1 MTPPFDLTGSR
12 ALITGAGSP
21 TGIGFASAKLLCE
34 MGAAV
39 YITGA
44 SDRVLERVS
53 ELSDQGF
60 KAAGSVADLTQFE
73 AAESIVA
80 KALEFLGG
88 LDIVVNNAGMTSVNA
103 PMQEVGEAGD
113 GATMS
118 VQGWHNSVARNLD
131 SAFYITKLSLPHLRT
146 SSAGRIIMM
155 SSLTG
160 PVMAIR
166 NDVAYGATKAAMVG
180 IIMMSSLTGPVMAI
194 RNDVAYG
201 ATKAAMVGLT
211 KSLAVDEAKHGVT
224 ANAVAP
230 GWIKTASQSISEGS
244 EGGST
249 PMGRSATPQEV
260 AAVVGFLASRE
271 ASYLTGQVIVVDGGN
286 SISEQR
292 TIR

>member
-1 MTPPFDLTGSR
+1 MTPPFDLTGSK

-34 MGAAV
+34 MGAAA

-44 SDRVLERVS
+44 SDRLLERVS
-53 ELSDQGF
+53 ELNDQGF

-73 AAESIVA
+73 AAERIVT
-80 KALEFLGG
+80 KALEFLGA

-131 SAFYITKLSLPHLRT
+131 SAFYITKLSLPHLRA
-146 SSAGRIIMM
+146 SKSGR
-155 SSLTG
+155 
-160 PVMAIR
+160 
-166 NDVAYGATKAAMVG
+166 

-292 TIR
+292 TVR

>member
-1 MTPPFDLTGSR
+1 MTPPFNLSGSK

-21 TGIGFASAKLLCE
+21 TGIGYASAKLLCE
-34 MGAAV
+34 MGASV

-44 SDRVLERVS
+44 SDRLNDRVT
-53 ELSDQGF
+53 ELQAQGF
-60 KAAGSVADLTQFE
+60 NVAGCVADLTEFS
-73 AAESIVA
+73 AAETVVSN
-80 KALEFLGG
+80 ALEFLGG

-113 GATMS
+113 GASMS
-118 VQGWHNSVARNLD
+118 VDGWHNSIARNLN
-131 SAFYITKLSLPHLRT
+131 SAFYITKLSLPHLRE
-146 SSAGRIIMM
+146 SSAGRVIMM

-166 NDVAYGATKAAMVG
+166 NDVAYGATKAG
-180 IIMMSSLTGPVMAI
+180 
-194 RNDVAYG
+194 
-201 ATKAAMVGLT
+201 MVGLT

-230 GWIKTASQSISEGS
+230 GWIQTASQSISEGH

-249 PMGRSATPQEV
+249 PMGRSATPAEV

-271 ASYLTGQVIVVDGGN
+271 ASYLTGQVIVIDGGN

>member
-1 MTPPFDLTGSR
+1 MGTWSHLAQISRSQQSIHWHDGGMTPPFNLSGSK

-21 TGIGFASAKLLCE
+21 TGIGYASAKLLCQ
-34 MGAAV
+34 MGASV

-44 SDRVLERVS
+44 SDRLNDRVS
-53 ELSDQGF
+53 ELTAEGF
-60 KAAGSVADLTQFE
+60 SVEGCVADLTEFS
-73 AAESIVA
+73 AAEIVVSN
-80 KALEFLGG
+80 ALAFLGG

-113 GATMS
+113 GASMS
-118 VQGWHNSVARNLD
+118 VDGWHNSIARNLN
-131 SAFYITKLSLPHLRT
+131 SAFYITKLSLPHLRE
-146 SSAGRIIMM
+146 SSAGRVIMM

-166 NDVAYGATKAAMVG
+166 NDVAYGATKAG
-180 IIMMSSLTGPVMAI
+180 
-194 RNDVAYG
+194 
-201 ATKAAMVGLT
+201 MVGLT

-230 GWIKTASQSISEGS
+230 GWIQTASQSISEGH

-249 PMGRSATPQEV
+249 PMGRSATPEEV

-271 ASYLTGQVIVVDGGN
+271 ASYITGQVIVIDGGN

-292 TIR
+292 TNR

>member
-1 MTPPFDLTGSR
+1 MTPPFNLSGSK

-21 TGIGFASAKLLCE
+21 TGIGYASAKLLCQ
-34 MGAAV
+34 MGASV

-44 SDRVLERVS
+44 SDRLNDRVS
-53 ELSDQGF
+53 ELTAEGF
-60 KAAGSVADLTQFE
+60 SVEGCVADLTEFS
-73 AAESIVA
+73 AAEIVVSN
-80 KALEFLGG
+80 ALAFLGG

-113 GATMS
+113 GASMS
-118 VQGWHNSVARNLD
+118 VDGWHNSIARNLN
-131 SAFYITKLSLPHLRT
+131 SAFYITKLSLPHLRE
-146 SSAGRIIMM
+146 SSAGRVIMM

-166 NDVAYGATKAAMVG
+166 NDVAYGATKAG
-180 IIMMSSLTGPVMAI
+180 
-194 RNDVAYG
+194 
-201 ATKAAMVGLT
+201 MVGLT

-249 PMGRSATPQEV
+249 PMGRSATPEEV

-271 ASYLTGQVIVVDGGN
+271 ASYITGQVIVIDGGN